1 MKHIDLAVSVM
12 FHEVYLV
19 FRFVR
24 FIVMADLNVRAYI
37 RPAGDET
44 TTHHTDMQRSEGC
57 DTKRQSGE
65 VKLIQMS
72 GDFVIQVGST
82 S

>member
-44 TTHHTDMQRSEGC
+44 PYRY
-57 DTKRQSGE
+57 
-65 VKLIQMS
+65 
-72 GDFVIQVGST
+72 
-82 S
+82 